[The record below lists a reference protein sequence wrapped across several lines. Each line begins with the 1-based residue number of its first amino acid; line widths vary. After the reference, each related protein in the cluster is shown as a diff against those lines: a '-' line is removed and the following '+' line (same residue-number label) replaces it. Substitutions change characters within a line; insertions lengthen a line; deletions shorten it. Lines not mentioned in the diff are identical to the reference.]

1 MATRNP
7 PELAASGSAR
17 ERLLDAAEALI
28 YAGGIHAT
36 GVDAIVKQSGT
47 ARKSF
52 YTHFESKDALV
63 AAALERRDER
73 WMNWFIAGTLQHGKT
88 ARSHLLG
95 MFNVLREW
103 FASED
108 FHGCA
113 FLNAAGEIASAE
125 DPIRIV
131 AREHKERLLA
141 FVRTRCDEYAAESGA
156 NARCAARL
164 SRQWLILL
172 DGAIAVAL
180 VSGEADAALDAQAAA
195 EALLDTESA
204 SESHKLASKPA
215 PRSARQPARK
225 TAPKPARKPASKSAS
240 TSPSKRPPSR
250 RTTT

>member
-1 MATRNP
+1 MATQNP
-7 PELAASGSAR
+7 TESAASGSAR
-17 ERLLDAAEALI
+17 DRLLEAAEALI

-63 AAALERRDER
+63 VAALERRDER
-73 WMNWFIAGTLQHGKT
+73 WMNWFVAGTLQHGKT
-88 ARSHLLG
+88 ARKHLLG
-95 MFNVLREW
+95 MFDVLREW

-113 FLNAAGEIASAE
+113 FMNAAGEIASAE

-131 AREHKERLLA
+131 ARQHKERLLA
-141 FVRTRCDEYAAESGA
+141 FVRTQFDEYAVESDMD
-156 NARCAARL
+156 ARRAARL

-180 VSGEADAALDAQAAA
+180 VSGEADATLDARAVA

-204 SESHKLASKPA
+204 SESNPLAG
-215 PRSARQPARK
+215 Q
-225 TAPKPARKPASKSAS
+225 SAS
-240 TSPSKRPPSR
+240 RSRGKNPSKRPPSR
-250 RTTT
+250 RTAT

>member
-1 MATRNP
+1 MATETQTETVAP
-7 PELAASGSAR
+7 GSAR

-52 YTHFESKDALV
+52 YTHFETKDALV

-73 WMNWFIAGTLQHGKT
+73 WMNWFIAGTQRRGKT
-88 ARSHLLG
+88 ARKRLLD
-95 MFNVLREW
+95 MFEVLREW
-103 FASED
+103 FVSEG

-131 AREHKERLLA
+131 SRKHKERLLD
-141 FVRTRCDEYAAESGA
+141 FVRSQCDAFAAESGMD
-156 NARCAARL
+156 ARRAARL

-195 EALLDTESA
+195 RSLLDAEIPIADERGSSTKIARATAAKKSTQASA
-204 SESHKLASKPA
+204 
-215 PRSARQPARK
+215 
-225 TAPKPARKPASKSAS
+225 TI
-240 TSPSKRPPSR
+240 KRPPSR
-250 RTTT
+250 RAAT

>member
-1 MATRNP
+1 MEKAS
-7 PELAASGSAR
+7 AAGAR

-73 WMNWFIAGTLQHGKT
+73 WMNWFVEGTRRRGKS
-88 ARSHLLG
+88 ARKRLLG
-95 MFNVLREW
+95 MFDVLREW

-141 FVRTRCDEYAAESGA
+141 FVRTQFDEFIAETQLD
-156 NARCAARL
+156 ARRAARL
-164 SRQWLILL
+164 SRQWLVLL

-180 VSGEADAALDAQAAA
+180 VSGEPDAALDAQAVAVT
-195 EALLDTESA
+195 LLDAQSA
-204 SESHKLASKPA
+204 GNGNT
-215 PRSARQPARK
+215 PARNK
-225 TAPKPARKPASKSAS
+225 TSSRPSRKSPPTRRPAS
-240 TSPSKRPPSR
+240 
-250 RTTT
+250 

>member
-1 MATRNP
+1 MATQNP
-7 PELAASGSAR
+7 IESAASGSAR

-36 GVDAIVKQSGT
+36 GVDAIVKQSDT

-88 ARSHLLG
+88 VRKHLLG
-95 MFNVLREW
+95 MFDVLREW

-113 FLNAAGEIASAE
+113 FLNAAGEIASAD

-131 AREHKERLLA
+131 ARKHKERLLA
-141 FVRTRCDEYAAESGA
+141 FVRTQWDEYAAESGMD
-156 NARCAARL
+156 ARRAGRL

-180 VSGEADAALDAQAAA
+180 VSGEADAALDARAAA

-204 SESHKLASKPA
+204 SESD
-215 PRSARQPARK
+215 PRAGQ
-225 TAPKPARKPASKSAS
+225 PASKSRGK
-240 TSPSKRPPSR
+240 TPSKRPPSR
-250 RTTT
+250 RTAT

>member
-1 MATRNP
+1 MATQNP
-7 PELAASGSAR
+7 AELVASGSAR

-73 WMNWFIAGTLQHGKT
+73 WMNWFIAGTLRHGKT
-88 ARSHLLG
+88 ARTHLLG
-95 MFNVLREW
+95 MFDVLREW

-113 FLNAAGEIASAE
+113 FLNAAGEIASAD

-141 FVRTRCDEYAAESGA
+141 FVRTQCDEYAAEAGMD
-156 NARCAARL
+156 ARRAVRL
-164 SRQWLILL
+164 PRQWLILL

-180 VSGEADAALDAQAAA
+180 VSGEADAALDARAAA
-195 EALLDTESA
+195 EALLDTGFAGES
-204 SESHKLASKPA
+204 KQLASNSTSRS
-215 PRSARQPARK
+215 PRKRAPARR
-225 TAPKPARKPASKSAS
+225 TA
-240 TSPSKRPPSR
+240 T
-250 RTTT
+250 

>member
-1 MATRNP
+1 MATETESDSN
-7 PELAASGSAR
+7 AQDSAR
-17 ERLLDAAEALI
+17 DRLLAAAEALI

-36 GVDAIVKQSGT
+36 GVDAIVKRSGT

-73 WMNWFIAGTLQHGKT
+73 WMNWFIEGTLRHGKT
-88 ARSHLLG
+88 PRARLLG
-95 MFNVLREW
+95 MFDVLREW
-103 FASED
+103 FASND

-141 FVRTRCDEYAAESGA
+141 FVRAQCDAFATECAMDG
-156 NARCAARL
+156 RGAARL

-180 VSGEADAALDAQAAA
+180 VSGDADAALDARAAA
-195 EALLDTESA
+195 TVLLDNA
-204 SESHKLASKPA
+204 SNEPLARSVSTMSKA
-215 PRSARQPARK
+215 G
-225 TAPKPARKPASKSAS
+225 
-240 TSPSKRPPSR
+240 KRRAPSR
-250 RTTT
+250 RSATD

>member
-1 MATRNP
+1 MATETDSESTTRD
-7 PELAASGSAR
+7 SAR
-17 ERLLDAAEALI
+17 DRLLAAAEALI

-36 GVDAIVKQSGT
+36 GVDAIVRQSGT

-63 AAALERRDER
+63 AAALDRRDER
-73 WMNWFIAGTLQHGKT
+73 WMNWFIAGTQRHGNT
-88 ARSHLLG
+88 ARKRLLG
-95 MFNVLREW
+95 MFEVLRDW

-131 AREHKERLLA
+131 ARKHKERLLE
-141 FVRTRCDEYAAESGA
+141 FVRAECDAFAIESGMD
-156 NARCAARL
+156 ARHAAQL

-180 VSGEADAALDAQAAA
+180 VSGDADAALDARAAA
-195 EALLDTESA
+195 DMLLEAPA
-204 SESHKLASKPA
+204 IKGRPRNKPNT
-215 PRSARQPARK
+215 PLTTKR
-225 TAPKPARKPASKSAS
+225 TA
-240 TSPSKRPPSR
+240 T
-250 RTTT
+250 

>member
-1 MATRNP
+1 MASVSLM
-7 PELAASGSAR
+7 EKASAAGAR

-73 WMNWFIAGTLQHGKT
+73 WMNWFVEGTQRRGKS
-88 ARSHLLG
+88 ARKRLLG
-95 MFNVLREW
+95 MFDVLREW

-141 FVRTRCDEYAAESGA
+141 FVRTQCEQFFEQENVD
-156 NARCAARL
+156 ARRAARL
-164 SRQWLILL
+164 SRQWLVLL

-180 VSGEADAALDAQAAA
+180 VSGEPDAALDAQAVAQT
-195 EALLDTESA
+195 LLDAESGGEPKTSSSRKA
-204 SESHKLASKPA
+204 S
-215 PRSARQPARK
+215 PRSA
-225 TAPKPARKPASKSAS
+225 SKS
-240 TSPSKRPPSR
+240 R
-250 RTTT
+250 

>member
-1 MATRNP
+1 MATHTRT
-7 PELAASGSAR
+7 EEASAPGAR

-36 GVDAIVKQSGT
+36 GVDAIVRQSGT

-73 WMNWFIAGTLQHGKT
+73 WMNWFIAGTQQRGGT
-88 ARSHLLG
+88 SARKRLLR
-95 MFNVLREW
+95 MFDVLREW

-113 FLNAAGEIASAE
+113 FLNAAGEIASAQ
-125 DPIRIV
+125 DPIRVV

-141 FVRTRCDEYAAESGA
+141 FVRTQCNAFFAET
-156 NARCAARL
+156 NADARRAARL
-164 SRQWLILL
+164 SRQWLVLL

-180 VSGEADAALDAQAAA
+180 VSGEPDAALDAQAVART
-195 EALLDTESA
+195 LLDAQSTGKPNGSA
-204 SESHKLASKPA
+204 SSTASR
-215 PRSARQPARK
+215 RSS
-225 TAPKPARKPASKSAS
+225 SKS
-240 TSPSKRPPSR
+240 PPSR
-250 RTTT
+250 RTAI

>member
-1 MATRNP
+1 MATQNP
-7 PELAASGSAR
+7 TESAASGSAR

-73 WMNWFIAGTLQHGKT
+73 WMNWFITGTLQQGKT
-88 ARSHLLG
+88 AREHLLG
-95 MFNVLREW
+95 MFNVLRDW

-131 AREHKERLLA
+131 AREHKARLLA
-141 FVRTRCDEYAAESGA
+141 FVRTQCDEYAAESGMD
-156 NARCAARL
+156 ARRAAGL
-164 SRQWLILL
+164 SRRWLILL
-172 DGAIAVAL
+172 DGAIGVAL
-180 VSGEADAALDAQAAA
+180 VSGEADAALDAQTAA
-195 EALLDTESA
+195 EALLDAESA
-204 SESHKLASKPA
+204 GESSES
-215 PRSARQPARK
+215 RK
-225 TAPKPARKPASKSAS
+225 TPSKA
-240 TSPSKRPPSR
+240 PSKRPPSR
-250 RTTT
+250 RTAT

>member
-1 MATRNP
+1 MATHIRI
-7 PELAASGSAR
+7 EEAATFSPR

-73 WMNWFIAGTLQHGKT
+73 WMNWFIAGTQRRGGT
-88 ARSHLLG
+88 SARKRLLG
-95 MFNVLREW
+95 MFDVLREW
-103 FASED
+103 FASEN

-125 DPIRIV
+125 DPIRVV

-141 FVRTRCDEYAAESGA
+141 FVRTQCEQFFEQENVD
-156 NARCAARL
+156 ARRAARL
-164 SRQWLILL
+164 SRQWLVLL

-180 VSGEADAALDAQAAA
+180 VSGEPDAALDAQAVAQT
-195 EALLDTESA
+195 LLDAESGGEPKTSSSRKA
-204 SESHKLASKPA
+204 S
-215 PRSARQPARK
+215 PRSA
-225 TAPKPARKPASKSAS
+225 SKS
-240 TSPSKRPPSR
+240 RPSR
-250 RTTT
+250 RTAI